1 MFPDQGVQDYTQQE
15 AETLAGADPDAF
27 TRDLFNSIASGNYPS
42 WTVYAQTVE
51 LKDVASFPVNI
62 FDPTRR
68 WPTDAAPL
76 RRFAKITLNENVQD
90 AFGEI
95 EQASFSPAAIVPGWD
110 VSADP
115 SKSPRIHNS
124 FELGADFFFLF
135 FFFSPNSPSSPS
147 FHLRLSRAVSTHH
160 QFPSAQSQQ
169 ATL

>member
-1 MFPDQGVQDYTQQE
+1 MLPDQGVRDYTQQE
-15 AETLAGADPDAF
+15 AERLAGSDPDAF

-95 EQASFSPAAIVPGWD
+95 EQASFSPAAIVQGWD

-115 SKSPRIHNS
+115 SKFPRPAI
-124 FELGADFFFLF
+124 
-135 FFFSPNSPSSPS
+135 
-147 FHLRLSRAVSTHH
+147 T
-160 QFPSAQSQQ
+160 
-169 ATL
+169 